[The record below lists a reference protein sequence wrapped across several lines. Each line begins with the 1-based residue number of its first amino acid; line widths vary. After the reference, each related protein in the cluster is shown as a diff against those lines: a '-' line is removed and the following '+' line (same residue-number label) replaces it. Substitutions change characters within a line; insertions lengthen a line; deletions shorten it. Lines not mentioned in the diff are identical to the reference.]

1 MSCLVQIVHDL
12 AGRTGATDTG
22 FTANA
27 KRYTYAKL
35 ANEEK
40 SFKRFR
46 LNAMYKIILNVCS

>member
-12 AGRTGATDTG
+12 AGRTGATDT
-22 FTANA
+22 FTA
-27 KRYTYAKL
+27 KPERYTCAKL

-46 LNAMYKIILNVCS
+46 LNPMYKIILNFCS

>member
-1 MSCLVQIVHDL
+1 VHDL

-22 FTANA
+22 FTA
-27 KRYTYAKL
+27 KPERYTYAKL

-46 LNAMYKIILNVCS
+46 LNPMYKIILNFCS

>member
-22 FTANA
+22 FMA
-27 KRYTYAKL
+27 KAERYTYAKL
-35 ANEEK
+35 ANEQK

-46 LNAMYKIILNVCS
+46 LNAMYKIILNFCS